1 MLSNIF
7 YRIFNFGGRYMPR
20 LFGTDGVRG
29 VAGDTLSCQLAFDL
43 GRAGAHVLISSAHK
57 PRILI
62 GQDTRISG
70 QMLSSA
76 LAAGV
81 CSVGA
86 EAIILGVMPTPGVA
100 FLTKQ
105 YNADAGIVVSAS
117 HNPMEYNGIKFFD
130 SSGYKLPDTIEDE
143 IEAHINDGCDKIP
156 SATGGEIGRITYKNG
171 AEDDYIDH
179 LKNIVNVDLS
189 NMNIA
194 LDSANGAVSHIAPML
209 FNSLGANIVS
219 IFDQPNGTNINKGC
233 GSTYID
239 TISSI
244 VNDSHATVGFAFDG
258 DADRCLAVDENGKFV
273 DGDVLMLI
281 CAIDMK
287 ERCLLNHDTLVV
299 TVMSNLGLT
308 IAAKENNIRLE
319 STKVGDRYVLERM
332 RSGGYK
338 IGGEQSGHII
348 FSDGNTTGDGLLTA
362 LSILSIMK
370 RKGKTLGELADCMK
384 VMPQVLLNIH
394 VSEVNKHT
402 WRENVEITRAIAI
415 MEDKYGD
422 AGRLLVRESGTEPLI
437 RVMLEGEEKSKIQE
451 DAEKLARIIRMELGE
466 E

>member
-1 MLSNIF
+1 
-7 YRIFNFGGRYMPR
+7 MPR

-29 VAGDTLSCQLAFDL
+29 VAGGSLSCQLAFDL
-43 GRAGAHVLISSAHK
+43 GRAGAHVLTDSAHK
-57 PRILI
+57 SRVLI

-86 EAIILGVMPTPGVA
+86 EAIMVGVMPTPGIA
-100 FLTKQ
+100 FLIKQ
-105 YNADAGIVVSAS
+105 YDADAGIVISAS

-130 SSGYKLPDTIEDE
+130 NNGYKLADSTEDE
-143 IEAHINDGCDKIP
+143 IEAYIREGCRNVPSVTGDKV
-156 SATGGEIGRITYKNG
+156 GHITYKSLS
-171 AEDDYIDH
+171 EDDYIEH
-179 LKNIVNVDLS
+179 LNRVTKVDLS
-189 NMNIA
+189 GMNIA
-194 LDSANGAVSHIAPML
+194 IDSANGAVSHIAPML

-219 IFDQPNGTNINKGC
+219 IYDQPNGTNINKGC
-233 GSTYID
+233 GSTYMDSIAKIVKD
-239 TISSI
+239 T
-244 VNDSHATVGFAFDG
+244 NATVGFAFDG
-258 DADRCLAVDENGKFV
+258 DADRCLAVDEDGNFV
-273 DGDVLMLI
+273 DGDKLMLI

-287 ERCLLNHDTLVV
+287 QRGMLNHDTLVV

-308 IAAKENNIRLE
+308 IAAKQNNIRLE

-332 RSGGYK
+332 RSGGYN

-362 LSILSIMK
+362 LSILSIIK
-370 RKGKTLGELADCMK
+370 RTGNSLKELATCMK
-384 VMPQVLLNIH
+384 VMPQVLLNVH
-394 VSEVNKHT
+394 VSEGKKHI
-402 WRENVEITRAIAI
+402 WKENVEIMRAIAI
-415 MEDKYGD
+415 MEEKYGD

-437 RVMLEGEEKSKIQE
+437 RVMLEGEEKSQIQE
-451 DAEKLARIIRMELGE
+451 DAEKLAKIISQELDE